1 MKNLRYFLKN
11 IIIFI
16 VIFVLIFSTITPVS
30 LAYTPEEVG
39 NAVAGFA
46 KHAVDTY
53 GEHTGYR
60 QQKGDQYDNSDHK
73 GVAGHSR
80 TDNPIWSPNEYKWDS
95 EWIYFDCSSFAT
107 GCYHYVAGV
116 IDSPYPT
123 GSLIGEPADMAGK
136 FQKIHWDK
144 SQSSLKNG
152 DLVFYNGGDAG
163 GHAWIYSGDGQTSE
177 NGTRHNSWDV
187 YNSKD
192 VYIWR
197 ITTEGAKSITSL
209 NTEFSMG
216 GTASGSGITAEKVNY
231 SNFFFNGIPDG
242 KYSLATRESIFTII
256 INSLKELV
264 NYFTGLIT
272 YLLRGFIIGII
283 SVFDRLINNTIESVS
298 NSPKTL
304 KETGVKATNADDP
317 ISMDR
322 SVTIEGLIFGE
333 VDLFDINIF
342 KVD

>member
-1 MKNLRYFLKN
+1 M
-11 IIIFI
+11 
-16 VIFVLIFSTITPVS
+16 
-30 LAYTPEEVG
+30 AYTPEEVG

-46 KHAVDTY
+46 KHVVDTY
-53 GEHTGYR
+53 GQEGKNIVGYR
-60 QQKGDQYDNSDHK
+60 QVVGDQYDNSGK
-73 GVAGHSR
+73 GGVPGHCR
-80 TDNPIWSPNEYKWDS
+80 TDNPIWSPSSYTWNSEY
-95 EWIYFDCSSFAT
+95 IYFDCSSFAT

-116 IDSPYPT
+116 IDSPHAT
-123 GSLIGEPADMAGK
+123 GSLMGSPSDMSGK
-136 FQKIHWDK
+136 FEKIHWDK

-152 DLVFYNGGDAG
+152 DLMFYD
-163 GHAWIYSGDGQTSE
+163 GHAWIYSGDGKTSE
-177 NGTRHNSWDV
+177 NGRYHCNWDYHNGQDI
-187 YNSKD
+187 
-192 VYIWR
+192 YIYR
-197 ITTEGAKSITSL
+197 ITSAGASAITTL
-209 NTEFSMG
+209 NTEFSVA
-216 GTASGSGITAEKVNY
+216 GTSNNGSGIAAEKINY

-242 KYSLATRESIFTII
+242 KYSLASRESIFTII